1 MAGRCPLGAFAT
13 DLFALRRTPLR
24 ANRDL
29 THCSEE
35 ASLFDHLVGEREH
48 GRRNCAAAPA
58 ATRMP
63 LLPLELLDADQYAG
77 RSLHLS
83 VSERWRFP
91 WEEKRC
97 PQSTSRGEAAQ
108 LIGLRYLTWYMPMVS
123 RAIRRDGFSAKLEM
137 TGRS

>member
-35 ASLFDHLVGEREH
+35 ASLFDHLVGAREH
-48 GRRNCAAAPA
+48 DRRNCAAAPA

-63 LLPLELLDADQYAG
+63 LMPLELLDADQYAG

-83 VSERWRFP
+83 VSELKGSLER
-91 WEEKRC
+91 KNDAHKA
-97 PQSTSRGEAAQ
+97 QVGERQ
-108 LIGLRYLTWYMPMVS
+108 LSSSG
-123 RAIRRDGFSAKLEM
+123 
-137 TGRS
+137 